1 MTYSIEL
8 TNGKTFW
15 TKHVSA
21 DEIGEVSFSLFGT
34 LISFCTK
41 VLDCLRLNLMCCRG
55 FSS

>member
-21 DEIGEVSFSLFGT
+21 DEIGEVSFWN
-34 LISFCTK
+34 
-41 VLDCLRLNLMCCRG
+41 LN
-55 FSS
+55 